1 MEGVQ
6 QWWQSDDQS
15 TSQVS
20 VKCMKKSHFQP
31 DWKRFADRRDQK
43 RTFFHIT
50 LISFW
55 NNYYA
60 SWCPFRVTKCRHHGW
75 RTGNEDAPLRLRLFH
90 VCARFQRSKVAPQGS
105 RIQPSAALS
114 RLAGSLVLTDS
125 VCGIQWWCW
134 QKVASVEH
142 QMQQPSCQVLPTIQH
157 VWETHMLQ
165 RAHALVGN

>member
-1 MEGVQ
+1 MIKAQTKWVWNAWRSHTFNPTGNDSPTGEI
-6 QWWQSDDQS
+6 
-15 TSQVS
+15 
-20 VKCMKKSHFQP
+20 KSEH
-31 DWKRFADRRDQK
+31 
-43 RTFFHIT
+43 FFHIT

-60 SWCPFRVTKCRHHGW
+60 SWCPFRVTKRRHHGW

-125 VCGIQWWCW
+125 VCGIHQWWCW

-165 RAHALVGN
+165 RAHALVGS